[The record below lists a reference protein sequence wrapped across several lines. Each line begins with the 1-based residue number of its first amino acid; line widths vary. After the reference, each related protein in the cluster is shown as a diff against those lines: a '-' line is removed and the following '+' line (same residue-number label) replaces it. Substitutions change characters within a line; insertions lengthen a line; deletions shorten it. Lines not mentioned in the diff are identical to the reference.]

1 MALSREPLEHRLR
14 LAAIGGLPQDLPP
27 VLDDRIGAH
36 RVATGSIGR
45 SASLREG
52 KPQGHGLAALSG
64 RGSFLE
70 GGRPKGEA
78 PTAQRQKLASPR
90 RSGGKRQQGIFG
102 LRNQFGLEVNMRAQ
116 RPDASMTGR
125 F

>member
-36 RVATGSIGR
+36 RVATGAIGR
-45 SASLREG
+45 SASLRQG

-64 RGSFLE
+64 HGSFLE

-78 PTAQRQKLASPR
+78 PTAQRQQLASPR
-90 RSGGKRQQGIFG
+90 RSGGKRQQGTFG
-102 LRNQFGLEVNMRAQ
+102 LRDQFGLEGDVRV
-116 RPDASMTGR
+116 RSPGASMTGR